1 MRVQPEST
9 GKRILFNPNL
19 WFALA
24 LLLANGAMWA
34 YALTPEGAAMQVE
47 PRLEPGLAD
56 LRDRLREG
64 GHGGESFA
72 LEITDQE
79 AAETIAW
86 YLARHPRIPFARP
99 QVFITPEGIA
109 AQGVAEIAGLR
120 VGVRGQADIELRN
133 GVPFVALQRLDLAGV
148 GVPPFVRDRI
158 QAELDAQFAL
168 AQRLPV
174 VIEELVLGD
183 GVVTVRGVIR

>member
-1 MRVQPEST
+1 M
-9 GKRILFNPNL
+9 GKGAVFNPNL

-34 YALTPEGAAMQVE
+34 YALIPEGTAVQVE

-64 GHGGESFA
+64 GHGGEPFI

-79 AAETIAW
+79 ASETIAW

-99 QVFITPEGIA
+99 QVFITPEGIT

-120 VGVRGQADIELRN
+120 VGVRGSAHITLRD
-133 GVPFVALQRLDLAGV
+133 GVPLITLESLELAGV

-158 QAELDAQFAL
+158 QAEIDAQFAL
-168 AQRLPV
+168 ARHLPV
-174 VIEELVLGD
+174 VIEELTLAEGM
-183 GVVTVRGVIR
+183 VTVRGTIR